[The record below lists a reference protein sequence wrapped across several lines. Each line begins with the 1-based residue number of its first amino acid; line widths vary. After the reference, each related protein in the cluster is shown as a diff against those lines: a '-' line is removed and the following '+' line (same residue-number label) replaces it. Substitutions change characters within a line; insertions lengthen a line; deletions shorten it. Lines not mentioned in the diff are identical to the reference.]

1 MPRCHPGCETWR
13 QYNGGA
19 AGGRTGGRAGG
30 WADGR
35 TGGRADGRTGGR
47 ADGRT
52 RGIAR
57 LFGPQGGDRRDLAG
71 PAGWE
76 VGREGSYR
84 EEADRHQ

>member
-52 RGIAR
+52 GEPGVSPAYSAR
-57 LFGPQGGDRRDLAG
+57 KAVIGAIWPARRAG
-71 PAGWE
+71 
-76 VGREGSYR
+76 R
-84 EEADRHQ
+84 